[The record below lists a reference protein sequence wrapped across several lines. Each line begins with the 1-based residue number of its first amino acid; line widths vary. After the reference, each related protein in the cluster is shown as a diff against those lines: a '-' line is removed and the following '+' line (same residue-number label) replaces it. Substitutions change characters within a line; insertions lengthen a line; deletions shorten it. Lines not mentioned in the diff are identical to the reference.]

1 MGFVRKFPDQTK
13 HKNSIFKIDHKNK
26 LDLSYIPQRLPNR
39 EKHIKEIINQFKP
52 VINGNTSSYI
62 PILIHG
68 STGTGKT
75 SSTKIALDKI
85 INDKNRSIVIKH
97 VYVNCTIFGKTFLVV
112 QQIAEKIT
120 SLPSRGLGEAELFS
134 KIYKELETRDDYLI
148 LVLDDL
154 DDLILNDRGRLLYMI
169 TRLEEISEFTEKRLF
184 IILIMRKQELL
195 SLLDPSIISKIAGLK
210 IPFNPYTWS
219 EIKDIV
225 KQRVELAFI
234 KDVIS
239 ENAIRQISFNGAYL
253 SGGDARYPISL
264 LRRSGEVAIENSK
277 KRINVEDVR
286 KAQQTM
292 DDYMPHTL
300 ETEMNKNSLSILF
313 KIITIFYR
321 SQDTFSVKYDD
332 ILDILD
338 EKEENNFNVPK
349 INKKDVRESIEKILD
364 TGILQKSKRNLIL
377 SNLSAEFLYHK
388 LREIIGSHNSL
399 STS

>member
-1 MGFVRKFPDQTK
+1 
-13 HKNSIFKIDHKNK
+13 
-26 LDLSYIPQRLPNR
+26 
-39 EKHIKEIINQFKP
+39 
-52 VINGNTSSYI
+52 
-62 PILIHG
+62 
-68 STGTGKT
+68 
-75 SSTKIALDKI
+75 
-85 INDKNRSIVIKH
+85 
-97 VYVNCTIFGKTFLVV
+97 
-112 QQIAEKIT
+112 
-120 SLPSRGLGEAELFS
+120 
-134 KIYKELETRDDYLI
+134 
-148 LVLDDL
+148 
-154 DDLILNDRGRLLYMI
+154 MI

-292 DDYMPHTL
+292 DDHMPHTL

-313 KIITIFYR
+313 EIITIFYR

-332 ILDILD
+332 IINILD
-338 EKEENNFNVPK
+338 EKEKNTPK
-349 INKKDVRESIEKILD
+349 INKKDIRESIEKILD
-364 TGILQKSKRNLIL
+364 TGILQKSKKDLIL

-388 LREIIGSHNSL
+388 LHEIIISHNSL